1 MQIDKKPL
9 TIRKATIED
18 AELILEFIKALAL
31 YEKLENDVSA
41 NKNLILKNLFGEN
54 TKAYCL
60 IAEYENEAA
69 GFAIYFYN
77 FSTFL
82 AKPGLYLE
90 DLFVK
95 PEFRAKG
102 IGKALIKEL
111 AKIAIEEDLG
121 RIEWWVLDWNT
132 PSIEFYKSL
141 GAIAMDEWTVFRV
154 TADKFKSLA
163 CYTQSMFINKIC
175 SICKKSLIGFRLE
188 NLLPNDS

>member
-132 PSIEFYKSL
+132 PSIEIYKSL
-141 GAIAMDEWTVFRV
+141 GAIPMDEWTVFRV

-163 CYTQSMFINKIC
+163 C
-175 SICKKSLIGFRLE
+175 
-188 NLLPNDS
+188 